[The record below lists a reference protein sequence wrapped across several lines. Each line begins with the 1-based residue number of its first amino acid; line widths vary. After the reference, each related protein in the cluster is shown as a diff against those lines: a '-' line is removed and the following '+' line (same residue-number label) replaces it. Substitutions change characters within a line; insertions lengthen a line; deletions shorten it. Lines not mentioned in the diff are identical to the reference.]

1 MRTGFIGAGKVA
13 TAFGRYLYAQGMEIA
28 GYYDRHEEKRVHAGE
43 KTGGRSCQSAVEV
56 AEISDI
62 VLITTRD
69 DQIIGVCKD
78 LVGQGAIREDH
89 LVGHMSGAH
98 ASLIL
103 EDAARKGA
111 AIFSLHP
118 LQAFAEEEKS
128 LADLPHTYFSIEG
141 TDQRLS
147 AIEEMMSKAG
157 NPYFRILPENKQ
169 LYHLSACIF
178 SNYLVTVMAGGMEA
192 LAASGIPAEKGFAA
206 MLPLIQGTIDN
217 IARIGPAKALTGPI
231 GRGDVTTVE
240 QHLEALSPRHLEGLK
255 KFYAYM
261 GLKTLDLAQEHVLHD
276 PDKADA
282 LKDVLEIK
290 ELRSLTEK
298 E

>member
-1 MRTGFIGAGKVA
+1 MRIGFVGAGKVA
-13 TAFGRYLYAQGMEIA
+13 TAFGRYLHARGLAIS
-28 GYYDRHEEKRVHAGE
+28 GYYDRHEDKRRHASE
-43 KTGGRSCQSAVEV
+43 RTGSRACRRATEV
-56 AEISDI
+56 AEISD
-62 VLITTRD
+62 VLLITTRD
-69 DQIIGVCKD
+69 DQIVGACQD
-78 LVGQGAIREDH
+78 LVGQGAICNEH

-103 EDAARKGA
+103 QDAAGQGA

-118 LQAFAEEEKS
+118 LQAFAEEEKALS
-128 LADLPHTYFSIEG
+128 DLPQTYFSIEG

-147 AIEEMMSKAG
+147 AIEEIMTAAG
-157 NPYFRILPENKQ
+157 NPYFRLLPENKR

-192 LAASGIPAEKGFAA
+192 LAHSGIPPEKGFAA

-231 GRGDVTTVE
+231 GRGDVTTIE
-240 QHLEALSPRHLEGLK
+240 QHLEALSHPNLEGLK

-261 GLKTLDLAQEHVLHD
+261 GLKTLDLALEHVLHD
-276 PDKADA
+276 PEKADA
-282 LKDVLEIK
+282 LKDALDI
-290 ELRSLTEK
+290 
-298 E
+298 

>member
-1 MRTGFIGAGKVA
+1 MRIGFVGAGKVA
-13 TAFGRYLYAQGMEIA
+13 TAFGRYLHARGVAIG
-28 GYYDRHEEKRVHAGE
+28 GYYDRHEEKRRHASG
-43 KTGGRSCQSAVEV
+43 KTESRACRNAAEV
-56 AEISDI
+56 AEVSD
-62 VLITTRD
+62 VLLITTRD
-69 DQIIGVCKD
+69 DQIIGACQD
-78 LVGQGAIREDH
+78 LVGQGAIRKDH

-103 EDAARKGA
+103 KDAAGQGA

-118 LQAFAEEEKS
+118 LQAFAEEEKALS
-128 LADLPHTYFSIEG
+128 DLPHTYFSIEG

-147 AIEEMMSKAG
+147 VIEEIMATAG
-157 NPYFRILPENKQ
+157 NPYFRILPENKR

-192 LAASGIPAEKGFAA
+192 LAHSGIPPEKGFAA

-217 IARIGPAKALTGPI
+217 IARIGPARALTGPI

-240 QHLEALSPRHLEGLK
+240 QHLEALSHQHLEGLK

-261 GLKTLDLAQEHVLHD
+261 GLKTLDLALEHVLHD
-276 PDKADA
+276 PEKADA
-282 LKDVLEIK
+282 LKDVLDI
-290 ELRSLTEK
+290 
-298 E
+298 